1 MPDKILFVDDEENVL
16 SALKRQFRKTH
27 EVHTAVGGAAGLE
40 AIARGESFAVIVA
53 DMQMP
58 EMNGVEFLREAKKRS
73 PDSQRLMLTGNA
85 DQKTATDAVNEGCV
99 FRFLNKPC
107 PPDLLAS
114 ALEDGIEQHRLI
126 NAERELLEGTLNGSI
141 KLLTDILSIV
151 APESFGKSMAL
162 RKMARSTA
170 GILSMQST
178 WNLEVAAMFSNIAYV
193 TIPAETLERALS
205 GGSLSAVEQP
215 MIDRLPEVG
224 SNLLANIP
232 RLEKVARIVLYK
244 EKHFDGGGFPE
255 DNVAGDAIP
264 LESRILKVLSDLER
278 LKTQG
283 MKLAVALQHMA
294 KQASRYDP
302 AILEAVSKMTTA
314 EQADAEQIITKEV
327 KLNSL
332 QAGHVLLTNIETEDG
347 KLLYNAGKE
356 ITATILERLYNF
368 RRISGIQEPIK
379 ISMKASD
386 SDKSNEAAA

>member
-40 AIARGESFAVIVA
+40 AIDRGESFAVIVA

-126 NAERELLEGTLNGSI
+126 TAERELLEGTLNGSI

-162 RKMARSTA
+162 RKMARSA
-170 GILSMQST
+170 AANLSMQST

-255 DNVAGDAIP
+255 DDVAGDAIP
-264 LESRILKVLSDLER
+264 QESRILKVLSDLEH
-278 LKTQG
+278 LKAQG

-302 AILEAVSKMTTA
+302 AILEEVSKLMTA

-327 KLNSL
+327 KLNGL

-368 RRISGIQEPIK
+368 RRISGIKEPIK
-379 ISMKASD
+379 ISMKATD
-386 SDKSNEAAA
+386 SDKSSEAAA